1 MTPPLRQEL
10 VRIVRATDS
19 RTVSHLRKMVLGQLR
34 YTEAQ
39 SSQNGDCLAMDCA
52 TVDVGPD
59 GKERSLARV
68 SIVNFYGAVVLDTF
82 VRQTSPVADY
92 RTPVSGVRPEDVEGT
107 SARQFPEVK
116 DTVKSILDKKMLV
129 GHTIQNSLQVLHMQH
144 PISLRY
150 DVGKCPEWKRKFPGI
165 NDPGLEILA
174 QNELGV
180 SMQGGQ
186 RNSVGA
192 LPAT

>member
-1 MTPPLRQEL
+1 
-10 VRIVRATDS
+10 
-19 RTVSHLRKMVLGQLR
+19 
-34 YTEAQ
+34 
-39 SSQNGDCLAMDCA
+39 MDCA
-52 TVDVGPD
+52 TVDIGLD

-82 VRQTSPVADY
+82 VRQTSPIADY
-92 RTPVSGVRPEDVEGT
+92 RTPASGVRPEDVEGT

-129 GHTIQNSLQVLHMQH
+129 GHTIQNSLQVSTEIYCLRFPATFIVDLLVPIYSVKVLHMQH

-180 SMQGGQ
+180 SMQSGQ